1 MDLQT
6 QTKTINLEDLQISI
20 QDVFNKGCGN
30 ISVCSTAAGTV
41 TKDVTLGTIFSL
53 VSGATVLVKFTYG
66 ITVANATLAVTHTP
80 FGASEATIE
89 AAKPIYYR
97 GAALPAGLVKAG
109 TMVMLRY
116 NGTQFDIVGDLTPS
130 GFTVTSNEQ
139 TGYDEFEAIGSAQI
153 TEDDT
158 NGYDEFTF

>member
-1 MDLQT
+1 MTNTEKEQQVTVEGMQAADRKAL
-6 QTKTINLEDLQISI
+6 
-20 QDVFNKGCGN
+20 NKGIGN
-30 ISVCSTAAGTV
+30 SCTCSTAAATAAK
-41 TKDVTLGTIFSL
+41 TVTLGNTFQLVQDATI
-53 VSGATVLVKFTYG
+53 LVKFTNA

-80 FGASEATIE
+80 FGASEATTE

-130 GFTVTSNEQ
+130 GFSVTSDET
-139 TGYDEFEAIGSAQI
+139 TGYDTFEAIGSAEI

-158 NGYDEFTF
+158 KGYDEFTF